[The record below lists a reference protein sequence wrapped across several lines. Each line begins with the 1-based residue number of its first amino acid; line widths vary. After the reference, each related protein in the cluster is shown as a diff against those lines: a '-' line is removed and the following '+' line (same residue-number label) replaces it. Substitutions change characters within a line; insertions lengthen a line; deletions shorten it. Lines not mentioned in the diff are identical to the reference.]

1 MIQIDVLQKD
11 LKKVLQE
18 LPEGVLI
25 YKRFG
30 NPHIKL
36 YNNELERLFKFQIL
50 PTSATK
56 RTTEEVGSQD
66 TSKNMDELNET
77 QLKYIMN

>member
-11 LKKVLQE
+11 LKKVLQV
-18 LPEGVLI
+18 LPEGVMI

-36 YNNELERLFKFQIL
+36 YNNELEKLLKFKIL
-50 PTSATK
+50 PSKVTK
-56 RTTEEVGSQD
+56 SKSQEGLQENNVK
-66 TSKNMDELNET
+66 SIDELD
-77 QLKYIMN
+77 